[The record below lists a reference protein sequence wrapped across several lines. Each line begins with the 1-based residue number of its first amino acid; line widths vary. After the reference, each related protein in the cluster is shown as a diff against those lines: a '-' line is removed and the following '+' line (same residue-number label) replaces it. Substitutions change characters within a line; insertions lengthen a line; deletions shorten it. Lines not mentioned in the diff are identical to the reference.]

1 MKDTRPVNLDIG
13 TIQLPF
19 PAYVSIVHRVSG
31 VFLFVA
37 TAVLLWLLGDS
48 LASPDGFAAVQQL
61 LDTFIVRLVIWAILA
76 GLIYHSCAGIRHL
89 LMDGGIGESL
99 EGGQFGAKLVVIC
112 FVILTAAVGV
122 WIW

>member
-31 VFLFVA
+31 VFLFIA

-61 LDTFIVRLVIWAILA
+61 LDTFFIRLVIWAIMA

-99 EGGQFGAKLVVIC
+99 EGGGFGAKLVVIC
-112 FVILTAAVGV
+112 FVVLTAAVGV

>member
-19 PAYVSIVHRVSG
+19 PAYVSLLHRVSG
-31 VFLFVA
+31 VFLFAA

-89 LMDGGIGESL
+89 LMDGGVGESL
-99 EGGQFGAKLVVIC
+99 EGGELGAKLVVIC
-112 FVILTAAVGV
+112 FVVLTAAVGV